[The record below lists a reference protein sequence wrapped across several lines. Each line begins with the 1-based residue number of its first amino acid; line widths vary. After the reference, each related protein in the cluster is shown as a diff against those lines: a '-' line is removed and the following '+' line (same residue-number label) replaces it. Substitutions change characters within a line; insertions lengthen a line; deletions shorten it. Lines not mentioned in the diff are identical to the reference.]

1 MISEIV
7 ERQSEIIALCRR
19 YGVRRLEVF
28 GSAAT
33 GHFDPLR
40 SDIDFL
46 VEYPSDYDYGLW
58 LEKYFVL
65 KDDLRWLLGRPVDL
79 VMSDAP
85 NKPAFW
91 ASANQSR
98 EVIYDAA
105 EIAPVVDGHGRT
117 GRTP

>member
-1 MISEIV
+1 MIAEIV
-7 ERQSEIIALCRR
+7 ERREDIVALCRR
-19 YGVRRLEVF
+19 YGVQRLEVF
-28 GSAAT
+28 GSATT
-33 GHFDPLR
+33 GAFDPLK
-40 SDIDFL
+40 SDVDFL
-46 VEYPSDYDYGLW
+46 VEYPDDYDYGLW
-58 LEKYFVL
+58 LERYFVL

-85 NKPAFW
+85 NNAEFW

-105 EIAPVVDGHGRT
+105 QVATVVDGHGRS